1 MTTCFVAHD
10 GCATSPRAAGAPTH
24 WHEAVHATQ
33 ACMDVTDAAANM
45 QVSTQDVTYL
55 PNSLTIARRLDCTAD
70 VSSPST
76 SSADSCLVAGS
87 CRMGATLDTFCSTA
101 SIRIVSTVSE
111 LISTDH
117 GRAVMRAAMLL
128 EADLLICGLCISA

>member
-1 MTTCFVAHD
+1 
-10 GCATSPRAAGAPTH
+10 
-24 WHEAVHATQ
+24 
-33 ACMDVTDAAANM
+33 MDVTDAAANM
-45 QVSTQDVTYL
+45 KKVSTQDVTYL
-55 PNSLTIARRLDCTAD
+55 PNSLTIARRLDCTAE

-76 SSADSCLVAGS
+76 SSADSCLVAGR
-87 CRMGATLDTFCSTA
+87 CRMGVTLDTFCSTA

>member
-1 MTTCFVAHD
+1 MLQ
-10 GCATSPRAAGAPTH
+10 
-24 WHEAVHATQ
+24 VHLHTGMKLSMQHKPAWMSLMQ
-33 ACMDVTDAAANM
+33 L

-55 PNSLTIARRLDCTAD
+55 PNSLTIALRLDCTAD

-111 LISTDH
+111 LTSTDH